1 MPGLFGGGETKSTTV
16 LQIPAASAAET
27 QQQQAVAEL
36 SSLQLDEFK
45 RAQAEREAQAA
56 SPLTA
61 AQGRLEQLA
70 TDQLLA
76 RLEGRAPV
84 LTPEAQQRIGTAY
97 DLAQRRGGEAIKKS
111 ATEAAQMRG
120 MTIAD
125 SPMAAEYLRQQRE
138 LTEGLGAARATS
150 ELDVGQTEANFAQS
164 LAAFQN
170 QLKQQ
175 AFMNRMALA
184 TGNVSPASG
193 ALMQNL
199 FGQRMAAAPQSQ
211 TIRNPMNWAQGLTG
225 LGQFAGGTGGL
236 ARGLSGYFGGGSG
249 LSGGAEFGGLDWG
262 TASMAGGATY

>member
-1 MPGLFGGGETKSTTV
+1 MAGLFGGGTTKSTTV
-16 LQIPAASAAET
+16 LQIPPPSAAET

-56 SPLTA
+56 SPLA
-61 AQGRLEQLA
+61 ASQGRLEQLA

-211 TIRNPMNWAQGLTG
+211 TIRNPMNVAQGLQG
-225 LGQFAGGTGGL
+225 IGSLASGFGGL
-236 ARGLSGYFGGGSG
+236 AYGLGGYGGWGGSTG
-249 LSGGAEFGGLDWG
+249 SALGSAD
-262 TASMAGGATY
+262 TAWLANSANFTL